1 MTKQKSDLLDELIW
15 LEPTAEFEIRYL
27 KYSKLLQEIRPIE
40 GWEYAEGVAELCEKI
55 SKMYP
60 WRKRA
65 VAESLVLQ

>member
-1 MTKQKSDLLDELIW
+1 MTKQKSDLLDELIR

-40 GWEYAEGVAELCEKI
+40 GWEYAEGVSELCEKI

-60 WRKRA
+60 
-65 VAESLVLQ
+65 